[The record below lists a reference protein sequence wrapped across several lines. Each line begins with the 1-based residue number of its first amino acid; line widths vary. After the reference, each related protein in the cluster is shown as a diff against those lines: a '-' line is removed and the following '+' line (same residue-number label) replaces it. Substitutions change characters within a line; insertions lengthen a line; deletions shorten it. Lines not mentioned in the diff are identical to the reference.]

1 MGFWVEPIYGMEG
14 GRVRGIEA
22 SNGVGREVS
31 FLFILFDLIIIAF
44 IFSMAWCFFI
54 LFLFYFL
61 CVPLHFMSV
70 CFGWS
75 VFI

>member
-1 MGFWVEPIYGMEG
+1 
-14 GRVRGIEA
+14 VRGIEA

-44 IFSMAWCFFI
+44 IFSMAWC
-54 LFLFYFL
+54 